1 MIDPQILWQIEQMA
15 EGIQQQIN
23 KQGRPMLS
31 TEQAA
36 MMVTFYLQEASKLLF
51 NTLQMSVDDRFDLG
65 IQLEAWRK
73 ELLGEV

>member
-1 MIDPQILWQIEQMA
+1 MIDPRLVQQIEFMA

-23 KQGRPMLS
+23 RQGRPMLAS
-31 TEQAA
+31 EQAA
-36 MMVTFYLQEASKLLF
+36 MMVAFYLQEGSKLLLS
-51 NTLQMSVDDRFDLG
+51 TLMTSADDRFDLG

>member
-1 MIDPQILWQIEQMA
+1 LIDPQILWQIEQMA
-15 EGIQQQIN
+15 QGIQQQIN
-23 KQGRPMLS
+23 EQGRPMLA

-36 MMVTFYLQEASKLLF
+36 MMVTFALQESAKLVL
-51 NTLQMSVDDRFDLG
+51 NTLHMSADDRFDMG

>member
-1 MIDPQILWQIEQMA
+1 MIDPRLIQEIELMA
-15 EGIQQQIN
+15 QGIQQQIN
-23 KQGRPMLS
+23 KLGRPMLA

-36 MMVTFYLQEASKLLF
+36 MMVTFALQESSKILF
-51 NTLQMSVDDRFDLG
+51 KTLRTPADDRFDLG

>member
-1 MIDPQILWQIEQMA
+1 MINPLLIQEIELIAQ
-15 EGIQQQIN
+15 GIQQQIN
-23 KQGRPMLS
+23 NLGRPMLA

-36 MMVTFYLQEASKLLF
+36 MMVTFALQTSSKVLF
-51 NTLQMSVDDRFDLG
+51 STLRTPADDRFDLG

>member
-1 MIDPQILWQIEQMA
+1 MIDPRLIEQIELMA
-15 EGIQQQIN
+15 EGIQQQLN
-23 KQGRPMLS
+23 KQGRPMLA

-36 MMVTFYLQEASKLLF
+36 MMVTFALQEASKILF
-51 NTLQMSVDDRFDLG
+51 KTLKASADERFDLG

>member
-23 KQGRPMLS
+23 KQGRPMLA

-36 MMVTFYLQEASKLLF
+36 MMVAFYLQEASKLLL
-51 NTLQMSVDDRFDLG
+51 NTLMVPADDRLDLG

>member
-1 MIDPQILWQIEQMA
+1 MINPGVMAQIELMA
-15 EGIQQQIN
+15 QGIQQQIN
-23 KQGRPMLS
+23 KQGRPMLA

-36 MMVTFYLQEASKLLF
+36 MMMAFYLQEASKLLL
-51 NTLQMSVDDRFDLG
+51 NTLMVPADDRLDLG

>member
-1 MIDPQILWQIEQMA
+1 LIDPRLIQEIELMA
-15 EGIQQQIN
+15 QGIQQQIN
-23 KQGRPMLS
+23 KLGRPMLA

-36 MMVTFYLQEASKLLF
+36 MMVVFALQESSKILF
-51 NTLQMSVDDRFDLG
+51 KTLKTPADDRLDLG

>member
-23 KQGRPMLS
+23 RQGRPMLAA
-31 TEQAA
+31 EQAA
-36 MMVTFYLQEASKLLF
+36 MMVAFYLQESSKLLI
-51 NTLQMSVDDRFDLG
+51 NTLQMSADDRFDLG
-65 IQLEAWRK
+65 IQLEVWRK